1 MKKRSEHVMFTTV
14 EERDDI
20 DILNKNITGMIKHRA
35 TGIAKQT
42 NKLKIAETIIA
53 YKGCNEEA
61 KLNDREQDPQRP
73 HRIF

>member
-1 MKKRSEHVMFTTV
+1 MFTTL

-53 YKGCNEEA
+53 YKGCNEET
-61 KLNDREQDPQRP
+61 K
-73 HRIF
+73 